1 MKKSF
6 VKLVATSAV
15 ALTLAGA
22 AVPAF
27 AKDQATVDAA
37 KAAFEL
43 KNQEYAKAQEELA
56 GMEVKKG
63 DEDKARQA
71 KLADVAKL
79 ENEATE
85 LKAAY
90 DKAVADKAAA
100 DKKAADEKAAADKKA
115 KEEAAKKAAGE
126 LADTK
131 FANRKDAEARLKMYL
146 DNYKGVIHNSGK
158 VVEEFGGF
166 FVKLFVE
173 DMGVAPSS
181 ESTTTT
187 KAVETTVDPVLKG
200 YKTKEE
206 AVKAAEALL
215 KKDPI
220 NNGYDIQKGADG
232 LYYIRLTVE
241 GTKEVD
247 RKPLEKPAAK
257 PAKKDEK
264 KAELPQT
271 GEASTFAIAGA
282 AVLSALAGLGFVAKK
297 EN

>member
-15 ALTLAGA
+15 ALTLVGA

-56 GMEVKKG
+56 GILIPDPKKPEDPGYSEYLEYKQAREAKVAEVT
-63 DEDKARQA
+63 
-71 KLADVAKL
+71 KL

-100 DKKAADEKAAADKKA
+100 DKAAAEKKA
-115 KEEAAKKAAGE
+115 KEEEAKKKAEYEKNEKEIKEVEAKAASAE
-126 LADTK
+126 LEEITQTK
-131 FANRKDAEARLKMYL
+131 YE
-146 DNYKGVIHNSGK
+146 
-158 VVEEFGGF
+158 
-166 FVKLFVE
+166 
-173 DMGVAPSS
+173 
-181 ESTTTT
+181 
-187 KAVETTVDPVLKG
+187 
-200 YKTKEE
+200 TKEE
-206 AVKAAEALL
+206 AVKAAKEFFAMYKNDTPVLSFKLEQRDGFYLSALL
-215 KKDPI
+215 DETGEIKPDGETTPE
-220 NNGYDIQKGADG
+220 QKPEESSKEESSKEESSKEESSKEAD
-232 LYYIRLTVE
+232 
-241 GTKEVD
+241 
-247 RKPLEKPAAK
+247 KPAAK

-271 GEASTFAIAGA
+271 GEASTFAIVGA